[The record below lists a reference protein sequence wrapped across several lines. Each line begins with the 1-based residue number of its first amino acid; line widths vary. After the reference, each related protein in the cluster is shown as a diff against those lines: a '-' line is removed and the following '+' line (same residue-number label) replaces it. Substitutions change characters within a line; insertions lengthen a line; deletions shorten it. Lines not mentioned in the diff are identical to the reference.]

1 MLTTKDVAVVY
12 ETLLSSP
19 GMNELIRV
27 DLKVARKNILMLAK
41 MIEVATMEQNLAAS
55 PFLSAFDATSLT
67 ELSQMSATILEK
79 AGLSDMYVRMNGLI
93 SK

>member
-19 GMNELIRV
+19 GMSELIRV

-41 MIEVATMEQNLAAS
+41 IIEVATMEQHLAVS
-55 PFLSAFDATSLT
+55 PFLSAFDATSLA
-67 ELSQMSATILEK
+67 ELSQMSATMLEK
-79 AGLSDMYVRMNGLI
+79 AGLSDMYVRMNGLV

>member
-19 GMNELIRV
+19 GMSELIRV

-41 MIEVATMEQNLAAS
+41 N
-55 PFLSAFDATSLT
+55 D
-67 ELSQMSATILEK
+67 
-79 AGLSDMYVRMNGLI
+79 
-93 SK
+93 

>member
-41 MIEVATMEQNLAAS
+41 MIEVATMEQHLSAS
-55 PFLSAFDATSLT
+55 PFLSAFDTTSLT